1 MANSRV
7 GQYRLEFPLTGFASP
22 VRSHVQGIWVA
33 PTTAPTP
40 GTLTTAIDLQLLGGG
55 TETLQ
60 AVALDFAERIRPMYG
75 VAVIIAGFSLW
86 KYVTENSRDFITA
99 GEVVTTASVGAGIV
113 ASQSH
118 IQTFRCAGGAVM
130 KHVFLEAQYDG
141 DTQTA
146 LAPDAMG
153 ASSQR
158 FAAWVL
164 SSASPCIGLDNT
176 FPVAPLKESL
186 GENEKV
192 WRKINRQ

>member
-1 MANSRV
+1 MYA
-7 GQYRLEFPLTGFASP
+7 AS
-22 VRSHVQGIWVA
+22 I
-33 PTTAPTP
+33 
-40 GTLTTAIDLQLLGGG
+40 
-55 TETLQ
+55 
-60 AVALDFAERIRPMYG
+60 
-75 VAVIIAGFSLW
+75 IIAGFSLW

-99 GEVVTTASVGAGIV
+99 GEVVTTASAGLGII

-141 DTQTA
+141 DSQAA
-146 LAPDAMG
+146 LAPNPAG

-176 FPVAPLKESL
+176 FPVSPLKESL
-186 GENEKV
+186 GENEKI